1 MTTLLNALHS
11 FNGQNGY
18 KGAASSLTLFINM
31 FLPVR
36 RADFYAARE
45 AFAL

>member
-18 KGAASSLTLFINM
+18 KGAVSSLTLFINM
-31 FLPVR
+31 FLPES
-36 RADFYAARE
+36 RAEFYAVRE